1 MKIPIDIVP
10 NILEY
15 LKIRDIGN
23 MDIAFTNKSHRTV
36 FLEKLQQQSTL
47 FVENIMDKHSFI
59 KWLQIRN
66 INYRNLIF
74 NNSTAYLLNSVICV
88 QHKSIVSIVINGN
101 INRDS
106 VGIMSLLCTNVKS
119 FKYNVKK
126 LISDEDDDV
135 DCFYDI
141 NVDFL
146 KNLEYLYLNKCSN
159 YVILLLTIH
168 GKNLKY
174 VKIDDVRNLNRG
186 IVHDFIR
193 LHHTKC
199 KIECDLIWS
208 VKTNLMLMSQ
218 KYEDEEINIEFD
230 YEDINFYCKIRIQEM
245 FKNHKVIKMMTIS
258 NVYDVSHCN
267 TVFDSVSKIKTLVI
281 GGINMMNLDLL
292 LEFCDQKNI
301 DILKIIYIPTIIEN
315 CITNLIK
322 FFDQI
327 LLIEKQQKY
336 IDILIDFRLHIINDD
351 IVFDKFIELVV
362 VMDKV
367 INADKI
373 YLLRINNKIIRKNTN
388 WKNDIYYHFLF

>member
-119 FKYNVKK
+119 FKYNLKK

-218 KYEDEEINIEFD
+218 KSEDEEINIEFD

>member
-1 MKIPIDIVP
+1 
-10 NILEY
+10 
-15 LKIRDIGN
+15 
-23 MDIAFTNKSHRTV
+23 
-36 FLEKLQQQSTL
+36 
-47 FVENIMDKHSFI
+47 
-59 KWLQIRN
+59 
-66 INYRNLIF
+66 
-74 NNSTAYLLNSVICV
+74 
-88 QHKSIVSIVINGN
+88 
-101 INRDS
+101 
-106 VGIMSLLCTNVKS
+106 
-119 FKYNVKK
+119 
-126 LISDEDDDV
+126 
-135 DCFYDI
+135 
-141 NVDFL
+141 
-146 KNLEYLYLNKCSN
+146 
-159 YVILLLTIH
+159 
-168 GKNLKY
+168 
-174 VKIDDVRNLNRG
+174 
-186 IVHDFIR
+186 
-193 LHHTKC
+193 
-199 KIECDLIWS
+199 
-208 VKTNLMLMSQ
+208 MLMSQ
-218 KYEDEEINIEFD
+218 KSEDEEINIEFD

-267 TVFDSVSKIKTLVI
+267 TVFDSVNKIKTLVI
-281 GGINMMNLDLL
+281 GGINMMNLDLV

>member
-1 MKIPIDIVP
+1 
-10 NILEY
+10 
-15 LKIRDIGN
+15 

-218 KYEDEEINIEFD
+218 KSEDEEINIEFD

-367 INADKI
+367 INTDKI

>member
-23 MDIAFTNKSHRTV
+23 MDIAFTNKSDRTV

-74 NNSTAYLLNSVICV
+74 NNTTSYLLNSVICV

-106 VGIMSLLCTNVKS
+106 IGIMSLLCTNVKS
-119 FKYNVKK
+119 FKYNLKK

-186 IVHDFIR
+186 MVHDFIR

-218 KYEDEEINIEFD
+218 KSEDEEINIEFD

-267 TVFDSVSKIKTLVI
+267 TVFDSVNKIKTLVI

-367 INADKI
+367 INTDKI